1 MPSPNCQ
8 YPVATDHYMN
18 AFKPRETLTE
28 QVARH
33 IENLIAFGQL
43 RSGERIYEGAMA
55 KQMDV
60 SHGSIREGLLLLEKR
75 HLVRNV
81 PRKGAFVTPLDEF
94 FVRSLYET
102 LELYLT
108 HTGRKLVRNQ
118 QPEDIERLESLY
130 DRMQA
135 CFQRN
140 DLMAFLELGIEYTQ
154 ASLAY
159 ADNYF
164 IVAAIDDLWP
174 SAKRCAFVAFQEG
187 GNRVLEDN
195 LLHMSQSIRAIRD
208 RDEERL
214 AGILH
219 RFALQQCQQVLDAIN
234 KRAG

>member
-1 MPSPNCQ
+1 
-8 YPVATDHYMN
+8 MN

-33 IENLIAFGQL
+33 IENLIAFEQL
-43 RSGERIYEGAMA
+43 RSGERIYESAMA

-81 PRKGAFVTPLDEF
+81 PRKGAFVTPLDEH

-108 HTGRKLVRNQ
+108 HTGRKLVRQ
-118 QPEDIERLESLY
+118 WQPADMQRLESLY
-130 DRMQA
+130 EQMRDR
-135 CFQRN
+135 FQKN
-140 DLMAFLELGIEYTQ
+140 DLMAFLELGIEYTK

-164 IVAAIDDLWP
+164 IVSAIEDLWP
-174 SAKRCAFVAFQEG
+174 SAKRCAFVAFRHG
-187 GNRVLEDN
+187 GTQVLEDN
-195 LLHMSQSIRAIRD
+195 LAHMEESIQVIRE
-208 RDEERL
+208 RDEQAL
-214 AGILH
+214 ADILH
-219 RFALQQCQQVLDAIN
+219 RYAVQQCEQVLSALN
-234 KRAG
+234 H

>member
-1 MPSPNCQ
+1 
-8 YPVATDHYMN
+8 MN

-33 IENLIAFGQL
+33 IENLIVFGQL
-43 RSGERIYEGAMA
+43 RSGERIYEGSMA
-55 KQMDV
+55 REMDV

-81 PRKGAFVTPLDEF
+81 PRKGAFVTTLDDF

-108 HTGRKLVRNQ
+108 HTGRKLVRHW
-118 QPEDIERLESLY
+118 QPADMERLQSLHSQ
-130 DRMQA
+130 MQA
-135 CFQRN
+135 CYQKN
-140 DLMAFLELGIEYTQ
+140 DLMTFLEVGIEYTK

-164 IVAAIDDLWP
+164 IVTAIDDLWP
-174 SAKRCAFVAFQEG
+174 SARRCAFVAFQHG

-195 LLHMSQSIRAIRD
+195 LANMEESIGAIRD

-219 RFALQQCQQVLDAIN
+219 RFALQQCQQVLDAIAP
-234 KRAG
+234 KEQRS

>member
-1 MPSPNCQ
+1 
-8 YPVATDHYMN
+8 MN
-18 AFKPRETLTE
+18 AFRPRETLTE

-55 KQMDV
+55 KEMDV

-81 PRKGAFVTPLDEF
+81 PRKGAFVTPLDEY

-108 HTGRKLVRNQ
+108 HTGRKLVRQ
-118 QPEDIERLESLY
+118 WQPADMERLESLY
-130 DRMQA
+130 TQMKA
-135 CFQRN
+135 CFEKSE
-140 DLMAFLELGIEYTQ
+140 LMAFLELGIEYTK

-174 SAKRCAFVAFQEG
+174 SAKRCAFVAFQKG
-187 GNRVLEDN
+187 GSHVFEDN
-195 LLHMSQSIRAIRD
+195 LAHMQESIQAIKD
-208 RDEERL
+208 RDEDRL
-214 AGILH
+214 ASILH
-219 RFALQQCQQVLDAIN
+219 RYAMQQCQQVLDAIATRDR
-234 KRAG
+234 KGA

>member
-1 MPSPNCQ
+1 
-8 YPVATDHYMN
+8 MN
-18 AFKPRETLTE
+18 VFKPRETLTE

-43 RSGERIYEGAMA
+43 RSGERIYEGTMA
-55 KQMDV
+55 REMDV

-81 PRKGAFVTPLDEF
+81 PRKGAFVTPLDDY

-108 HTGRKLVRNQ
+108 HTGRKLVRNW
-118 QPEDIERLESLY
+118 QPDDMARLESLY
-130 DRMQA
+130 DQMKA
-135 CFQRN
+135 CFEKN
-140 DLMAFLELGIEYTQ
+140 DLMAFLELGIEYTK

-164 IVAAIDDLWP
+164 IVSAIDDLWP
-174 SAKRCAFVAFQEG
+174 SAKRCAFVAFQQG
-187 GNRVLEDN
+187 GNQVLEDN
-195 LLHMSQSIRAIRD
+195 LAHMQESISAIKD
-208 RDEERL
+208 RDEECR

-219 RFALQQCQQVLDAIN
+219 RYALQQCHQVLDAIGN
-234 KRAG
+234 TSGKPDTVL